1 MQSGVIGRCVGA
13 DARRRVGSRLA
24 DLRGA
29 LARLSPRAVAAPVLA
44 AMSLAPACTPAAPAA
59 GDDSTTAPDTSSS
72 GDDTSSSGDGGSTI
86 AVSTEVDTST
96 GDDTTG
102 EPASSTGPAP
112 ACGDGVVD
120 PGEECDDGDQDD
132 TNACLPSC
140 VLARCGDGVVHTG
153 HEACDD
159 GNTIDDDE
167 CSAQCVPGHCGDGK
181 LQGDEA
187 CDDGDAD
194 DGDECLSSCQL
205 AGCGDGVMHIGVEAC
220 DDGGASASCDADCSA
235 ATCGDGVVNEL
246 AGEVCDDGGASPTC
260 DADCSLAECGDGQLS
275 PLAGEQCDDGDL
287 SDDDDCSSQCKKLH
301 RTIFVTSA
309 LYTGNLGGLA
319 GADAACQGL
328 AEAAGL
334 PGVFYAWLSDDQTAP
349 DARFLKSNVPYVL
362 ATGIQVAKNWGD
374 LVDGVLQHAIDTTE
388 SKGAAPIPSAGC
400 GGGTKPTV
408 WTNTLEKG
416 TAWGASGC
424 DGWTK
429 TAGVAR
435 LGHAKATNF
444 AWSKFCEGQA
454 ASCAWKA
461 ALYCIEQ

>member
-1 MQSGVIGRCVGA
+1 
-13 DARRRVGSRLA
+13 
-24 DLRGA
+24 
-29 LARLSPRAVAAPVLA
+29 
-44 AMSLAPACTPAAPAA
+44 MSLAPACTPAAPAA
-59 GDDSTTAPDTSSS
+59 GDDSTSLALVSSTS
-72 GDDTSSSGDGGSTI
+72 GDDSSSAGGESTI

-120 PGEECDDGDQDD
+120 PGEACDDGDQDD
-132 TNACLPSC
+132 SDECLHTC
-140 VLARCGDGVVHTG
+140 EVAVCGDGQVHTG

-159 GNTIDDDE
+159 GNTVEDDE
-167 CSAQCVPGHCGDGK
+167 CNNLCVLAHCGDGK
-181 LQGDEA
+181 LQVGEG
-187 CDDGDAD
+187 CDDGNANNGDA
-194 DGDECLSSCQL
+194 CLNSCQP
-205 AGCGDGVMHIGVEAC
+205 AACGDGVVQIGVEAC
-220 DDGGASASCDADCSA
+220 DDAGATATCDDDCSA
-235 ATCGDGVVNEL
+235 AACGDSVVNTL
-246 AGEVCDDGGASPTC
+246 AGEACDDGEATATC
-260 DADCSLAECGDGQLS
+260 DADCTPAECGDGVLS
-275 PLAGEQCDDGDL
+275 PLAGEQCDDGGL
-287 SDDDDCSSQCKKLH
+287 SDNDDCSSQCVKLR

-309 LYTGNLGGLA
+309 LYTGDLGGLA
-319 GADAACQGL
+319 GADDRCQKL

-334 PGVFYAWLSDDQTAP
+334 PGIFYAWLSDGQTAP
-349 DARFLKSNVPYVL
+349 DSRFLKSNVPYVL

-388 SKGAAPIPSAGC
+388 SKGAAPVPNAGC

-416 TAWGASGC
+416 TLWGASGC

-429 TAGVAR
+429 TTGIAR

-444 AWSKFCEGQA
+444 TWSKFCEGQA

-461 ALYCIEQ
+461 ALYCVEQ